1 MPTHEKQFSSYMVLM
16 DLQEIIKLWCWF
28 GDFSSRVIS

>member
-1 MPTHEKQFSSYMVLM
+1 MVLM
-16 DLQEIIKLWCWF
+16 DLQEIIKVWCWF